1 MDFERFRQ
9 NMNSTGRIGYI
20 VVTVLKVIFCI
31 AIAAAVIGG
40 IMVITMPRDYIT
52 IRESS
57 TYEIRVGRGMIYNFI
72 ERINSDDE
80 ETETHYT
87 VNGVEVDED
96 NFVKDGDYYV
106 FTVESD
112 GMVFNFGRIKAV
124 CVPLILYL
132 IAITGSIWLL
142 GGVFKALK
150 VCRSPFDDEVFKKLK
165 PFVLS
170 FIGIYVFRCIF
181 HAFLS
186 AALYGGR
193 VRISWDISAEVAI
206 VLLIIA
212 VLYYVYRYG
221 QAVEKRLGEKE

>member
-31 AIAAAVIGG
+31 AIAAAVIGS
-40 IMVITMPRDYIT
+40 IIVITMPRDYIT

-72 ERINSDDE
+72 ERISSDE
-80 ETETHYT
+80 ETETRYT
-87 VNGVEVDED
+87 VNGVEVDDD

-106 FTVESD
+106 FTGESE

-132 IAITGSIWLL
+132 IAITVSIWLL
-142 GGVFKALK
+142 GGVFKVLK
-150 VCRSPFDDEVFKKLK
+150 VCRSPFDEDVFKKLK

-170 FIGIYVFRCIF
+170 FIGIYVFRGIF

-193 VRISWDISAEVAI
+193 VSISWDISAEVAI
-206 VLLIIA
+206 VILIIVA
-212 VLYYVYRYG
+212 LYYVYRYG
-221 QAVEKRLGEKE
+221 QEVEKRLGEKE